1 MTNFEN
7 IKVIV
12 GSQVN
17 CPTYGTG
24 VVTDLILNSFG
35 KYYISVKFEDVQE
48 RVFLLDSAYTNE
60 LIIFDDETIN
70 DCIKQILKRQ
80 QKLSSIINTKTAKP
94 NDSEQTIT
102 ALAEDFMN
110 KKHIATELISL
121 YDDRNFEIELY
132 SKAFSYLERLIYKNS
147 ISDKQKAVI
156 AVAMAYIA
164 LKNYDGDLHTYI
176 EMKYRDCTP
185 NKSHCSKNTLQSA
198 VYSAIGDFRKEAGYF
213 DVRSYIAVPL
223 VMCCVPHYRV
233 KDLFKLSYDIYK
245 KKLLYDEDIT
255 DDQII
260 NKVVESFIALRRKE
274 LISNSDIIKGTSYLM
289 SKFTQSCIYSGYGLD
304 SLSEIVAHCI
314 RLIIS
319 HLSLPEDSF
328 VVEPYYSEGYTFWTE
343 RFDADKKERVRY
355 ESSRADS
362 RPFLKL
368 SDNTVHLITG
378 KHSLD
383 DCYDPNDVH
392 IIVYN
397 GDSVIADKLI
407 DDPNAITYNDDD
419 YAMSCYIIARQD
431 IAVASSPLDKL
442 GYQIV
447 SGDTVIYDSKRRL
460 YRTDLFFDG
469 RGNEIKPGSNYSGE
483 AFVITKGSHRNE
495 YGDSIN
501 EIMTKNGYVIS
512 SVELNDRDVFY
523 FDNESYIFFKVATS
537 KMIGYS
543 SPWSSF
549 ISNENKIYSIYSNVK
564 ILFPAS
570 CGKNDIVV
578 MIDGQKVVSDPG
590 TGISYIISLYSKE
603 YGDKIVYT
611 IQINGLEAGYHNL
624 CLYNSKS
631 GKLIS
636 GADMSFI
643 VDSELKKTYVEKDD
657 DSVTFVLSSSFVETQ
672 QLRFEYGTSQK
683 QLHAFV
689 KNLGHGSLVIY
700 PTNIS
705 YSVTGEKWADIDKP
719 IPFYEIPESVKY
731 LLICGP
737 YNMRAYY
744 NQPEAAVKKQY
755 LNLDKEDGHST
766 IYRLYLSYLRQ
777 MTGKRTGKV
786 YFEFGN
792 RSKYAIFSYTP
803 YVKVDKSRFYYDE
816 ERKKHIFEF
825 DFTGT
830 SSIKAV
836 FTVKGSCELVTERV
850 ISSGDVIALSPDDL
864 PSKTGA
870 LIITLHMKK
879 MNTLFEQYQDEP
891 FYYFPAYYLR
901 KTFVRLDPFPPDIT
915 ITDKNITFKLIF
927 EGAPAVRAEFRPT
940 GFSNSLFSAEAHSG
954 DVISFDISHSDVTSY
969 TLLLYSA
976 NSKDTG
982 YSDEPFFESKPLSP
996 LLWKRSAI
1004 TSFIF
1009 DDGSSKKTSFRIY
1022 FKRIKHIG
1030 KKHYLIADLSDKV
1043 NHPVQDDLVLSIINN
1058 NPRSYEL
1065 TIYYQRDGKLKK
1077 LRHKNGKIIAG
1088 IIINKREESNWRI

>member
-1 MTNFEN
+1 MTNSEN
-7 IKVIV
+7 IKMIV
-12 GSQVN
+12 GSQAN
-17 CPTYGTG
+17 CPAYGIG
-24 VVTDLILNSFG
+24 VVTDLVLNSCG
-35 KYYISVKFEDVQE
+35 KYYISVKFESVQE
-48 RVFLLDSAYTNE
+48 RIFLLDSAYTNE
-60 LIIFDDETIN
+60 LLIFDDETIS
-70 DCIKQILKRQ
+70 DRIRQILKRQ
-80 QKLSSIINTKTAKP
+80 QKLLSVMNTKTTKP
-94 NDSEQTIT
+94 SDSEQIIT
-102 ALAEDFMN
+102 ALTEDLMN
-110 KKHIATELISL
+110 KKQIATELISL
-121 YDDRNFEIELY
+121 YDDRNFEIELC
-132 SKAFSYLERLIYKNS
+132 SKAFCYLEYLINKNN
-147 ISDKQKAVI
+147 ITDRQKAVI

-164 LKNYDGDLHTYI
+164 LKDYDGDLHTYI
-176 EMKYRDCTP
+176 DRKYREYMP
-185 NKSHCSKNTLQSA
+185 YESYCSKSVLQSA
-198 VYSAIGDFRKEAGYF
+198 VYSAIGDLRKDTGYF
-213 DVRSYIAVPL
+213 DERSYIAVPL

-260 NKVVESFIALRRKE
+260 DKVEESFIALRRKE
-274 LISNSDIIKGTSYLM
+274 LISNSDTIKGTSYLM

-304 SLSEIVAHCI
+304 SLSVIVAHCI

-328 VVEPYYSEGYTFWTE
+328 AVEPYYSEGYTFWTE
-343 RFDADKKERVRY
+343 SFDADKKERVHY

-407 DDPNAITYNDDD
+407 DDPNAITYNDDN

-483 AFVITKGSHRNE
+483 AFVITKRSHRNE

-523 FDNESYIFFKVATS
+523 FDNESYIFFKVAAS

-549 ISNENKIYSIYSNVK
+549 ISIENKIYSVYSDVK

-570 CGKNDIVV
+570 CGKNDIAV
-578 MIDGQKVVSDPG
+578 MIDGQKVVSDPD
-590 TGISYIISLYSKE
+590 TGISFSISLYSKE
-603 YGDKIVYT
+603 YGDKLVYT
-611 IQINGLEAGYHNL
+611 MQISGLEAGYHNL

-643 VDSELKKTYVEKDD
+643 VDPALKKTYIEKDD
-657 DSVTFVLSSSFVETQ
+657 DSVTFVLSSSFAETQ
-672 QLRFEYGTSQK
+672 QLRFEYGTPQK

-705 YSVTGEKWADIDKP
+705 YSATGEKWSDIDKP

-731 LLICGP
+731 LHICGP
-737 YNMRAYY
+737 YNMRAYCS
-744 NQPEAAVKKQY
+744 QPEAAVKKQY
-755 LNLDKEDGHST
+755 LNLDKEDGCNT
-766 IYRLYLSYLRQ
+766 LYRLYLSYLRQ
-777 MTGKRTGKV
+777 VTGKRNDKV

-816 ERKKHIFEF
+816 KRKKHIFEF
-825 DFTGT
+825 NFTGT

-836 FTVKGSCELVTERV
+836 FTVKGSGELVTERV
-850 ISSGDVIALSPDDL
+850 ISSGDVIELSPDDL

-870 LIITLHMKK
+870 LIITLYMKK

-891 FYYFPAYYLR
+891 FYYFPAYHLR
-901 KTFVRLDPFPPDIT
+901 KAFVRLDPFPPDIKVN
-915 ITDKNITFKLIF
+915 DNNITFKLNF
-927 EGAPAVRAEFRPT
+927 EGASAVRAEIRST
-940 GFSNSLFSAEAHSG
+940 GFSDSLFSAEAHSG
-954 DVISFDISHSDVTSY
+954 DVISFDISQYAVTSY

-976 NSKDTG
+976 NSEDTG

-1009 DDGSSKKTSFRIY
+1009 DDGSSKNTNFRIY
-1022 FKRIKHIG
+1022 FKKIKLIG
-1030 KKHYLIADLSDKV
+1030 KKYYLIADLSDKE
-1043 NHPVQDDLVLSIINN
+1043 NRPVKDDLVLSIIKND
-1058 NPRSYEL
+1058 PRSYEL
-1065 TIYYQRDGKLKK
+1065 TIYCQRDGKLKR
-1077 LRHKNGKIIAG
+1077 LRHKNGKIIAS
-1088 IIINKREESNWRI
+1088 IIINKMEESN